1 MGSLKVMWEK
11 LIAILQEKSLK
22 SVLIHLM
29 LIVSSF
35 ILLSLIFFF
44 IYLPSATNHGEAIT
58 VPNLEGMPLEEMDE
72 FLKKR
77 HLNYEVS
84 DSGYSAQYEPLAIL
98 KQYPLQGEKV
108 KEGRKIYLTVKAKEP
123 QTVMLPKLIDGSLKN
138 AELVLRSYGLHRGKI
153 TYRPDMGV
161 NVILEIWSN
170 GRKVNAGDKV
180 QKGSYIDLIV
190 GDGLGQQVFAVPRFI
205 GLPLDEA
212 NFSIRASGLNIGSVI
227 IRVADDDITQQIN
240 DLAAEL
246 EIDSVSIIQSGY
258 VFNQSPMVGEQIH
271 LGEQVDLWIVSLN
284 EDDSLDILLNWMN
297 RSKDDANPLE

>member
-1 MGSLKVMWEK
+1 MESFKVMWEK
-11 LIAILQEKSLK
+11 LTALIREKSLK
-22 SVLIHLM
+22 SLLIHIA

-44 IYLPSATNHGEAIT
+44 VYLPSTTNHGEAIT
-58 VPNLEGMPLEEMDE
+58 VPNLEGMPLEEMDD

-84 DSGYSAQYEPLAIL
+84 DSGYSAQFEPLAIL

-123 QTVMLPKLIDGSLKN
+123 QTVNMPNLIDGSLKN

-161 NVILEIWSN
+161 NVILEQWVDGQKI
-170 GRKVNAGDKV
+170 NAGDKV
-180 QKGSYIDLIV
+180 QKGSFIDLIV
-190 GDGLGQQVFAVPRFI
+190 GDGLGQQVFAIPRFI

-227 IRVADDDITQQIN
+227 IRVVDDEITQQIR
-240 DLAAEL
+240 DLTADL
-246 EIDSVSIIQSGY
+246 EIDSISIIQSGF
-258 VFNQSPMVGEQIH
+258 VFNQSPMVGEEVR
-271 LGEQVDLWIVSLN
+271 LGEQVDLWVVSLT
-284 EDDSLDILLNWMN
+284 EEDSLDVLLNWVN
-297 RSKDDANPLE
+297 RSGQETNKE